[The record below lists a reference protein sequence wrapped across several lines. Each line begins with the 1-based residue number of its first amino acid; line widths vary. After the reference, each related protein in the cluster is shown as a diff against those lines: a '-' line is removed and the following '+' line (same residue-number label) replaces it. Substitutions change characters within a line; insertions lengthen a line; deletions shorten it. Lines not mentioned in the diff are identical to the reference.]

1 MCPPGAQAFWKYLIR
16 AVRQIRQRR
25 QHARQLVGADLRG
38 LQVAAHLGARL
49 LVLPERRRRLL
60 DQLLHLR
67 GDLHGAHQSEVGVSE
82 CAKFEHYGT
91 TPYHVAHIRSC
102 QLGDGNGCVCL
113 ERT

>member
-1 MCPPGAQAFWKYLIR
+1 MCTPGAQASQHHLIQ
-16 AVRQIRQRR
+16 AVGQVRQRR

-67 GDLHGAHQSEVGVSE
+67 SDLRGDAHLVTRY
-82 CAKFEHYGT
+82 A
-91 TPYHVAHIRSC
+91 
-102 QLGDGNGCVCL
+102 
-113 ERT
+113 